1 MNKIKIKVV
10 SLITAINLMLFKAR
24 VYAVSLNDID
34 PKEPTGNEITG
45 VGEKV
50 IGIVTMLGSIL
61 AVLVLVILGIK
72 YMMGSTDEKAEYK
85 KRNEDAPIEK
95 KIFNIKVLKKE
106 LNAVLDTLDH
116 KDLNELPAFKGESPS
131 SEMISA
137 YIYSKL
143 KERIV
148 QLSKVTVWETQ
159 TSCCSYFEAD

>member
-1 MNKIKIKVV
+1 MNKIKITVV
-10 SLITAINLMLFKAR
+10 SLITAIELMLFKAR

-85 KRNEDAPIEK
+85 KSMLPYVIG
-95 KIFNIKVLKKE
+95 
-106 LNAVLDTLDH
+106 AVLVF
-116 KDLNELPAFKGESPS
+116 AAS
-131 SEMISA
+131 SIASV
-137 YIYSKL
+137 IYNLAIKL
-143 KERIV
+143 
-148 QLSKVTVWETQ
+148 
-159 TSCCSYFEAD
+159 

>member
-1 MNKIKIKVV
+1 MGDNLVYKI
-10 SLITAINLMLFKAR
+10 
-24 VYAVSLNDID
+24 
-34 PKEPTGNEITG
+34 
-45 VGEKV
+45 
-50 IGIVTMLGSIL
+50 
-61 AVLVLVILGIK
+61 
-72 YMMGSTDEKAEYK
+72 
-85 KRNEDAPIEK
+85 
-95 KIFNIKVLKKE
+95 LKKE